1 MVIGSR
7 QGHAERP
14 MGPPR
19 AVTRRTGA
27 TWRGDQA
34 GVATLFLPLLV
45 WIATVAAIVVVDVG
59 AYLVAASRAQQL
71 ADAAAL
77 AAVSGDVRGPRGAA
91 GRVVAAGA
99 GSLDRCD
106 CVAGQPAEVVVSV
119 AVPGL
124 VIPSLGARRV
134 AAVARAEVIMR

>member
-1 MVIGSR
+1 MGSR
-7 QGHAERP
+7 H
-14 MGPPR
+14 
-19 AVTRRTGA
+19 
-27 TWRGDQA
+27 GDQA

-106 CVAGQPAEVVVSV
+106 CVAGRPAEVVVSV
-119 AVPGL
+119 EVPGL

>member
-1 MVIGSR
+1 MVVG
-7 QGHAERP
+7 
-14 MGPPR
+14 
-19 AVTRRTGA
+19 AVRR
-27 TWRGDQA
+27 DEA

-45 WIATVAAIVVVDVG
+45 WITTVAAIVIVDVA
-59 AYLVAASRAQQL
+59 AYLVAASRAQHL

-91 GRVVAAGA
+91 ASVVEAGA
-99 GSLDRCD
+99 GSLERCD
-106 CVAGQPAEVVVSV
+106 CVAGRPAEVVVSV

-134 AAVARAEVIMR
+134 AASARAGVVVR

>member
-1 MVIGSR
+1 
-7 QGHAERP
+7 
-14 MGPPR
+14 
-19 AVTRRTGA
+19 VTRVRRVVGA
-27 TWRGDQA
+27 VRRDEA

-45 WIATVAAIVVVDVG
+45 WITTVAAIVIVDVA
-59 AYLVAASRAQQL
+59 AYLVAASRAQHL

-91 GRVVAAGA
+91 ARVVEAGA
-99 GSLDRCD
+99 GSLERCD
-106 CVAGQPAEVVVSV
+106 CVAGRPAEVVVSV

-134 AAVARAEVIMR
+134 AASARADLVLR

>member
-1 MVIGSR
+1 VGLVR
-7 QGHAERP
+7 WHGAE
-14 MGPPR
+14 
-19 AVTRRTGA
+19 
-27 TWRGDQA
+27 D

-45 WIATVAAIVVVDVG
+45 WVTTVAAIVVVDVS
-59 AYLVAASRAQQL
+59 AYLVAASRAQHL

-91 GRVVAAGA
+91 GRVVIAGA
-99 GSLDRCD
+99 GSLDSCS
-106 CVAGQPAEVVVSV
+106 CSTGQPAEVVVSV

-134 AAVARAEVIMR
+134 AASARAEVIVR

>member
-1 MVIGSR
+1 
-7 QGHAERP
+7 
-14 MGPPR
+14 
-19 AVTRRTGA
+19 VTEL
-27 TWRGDQA
+27 GDEA

-45 WIATVAAIVVVDVG
+45 WIATVATIVVVDVG

-91 GRVVAAGA
+91 DRVVAAGA
-99 GSLDRCD
+99 GSLEACS
-106 CVAGQPAEVVVSV
+106 CVAGRPAEVIVSV
-119 AVPGL
+119 EVPGL

-134 AAVARAEVIMR
+134 AASARAEVIIR